1 MAFFIL
7 QNGKYRQVDAL
18 EYIRR
23 SHRSSEG
30 MIFGAP
36 TSKKRFPVARGGCTR
51 AELENHAEWIEKMC
65 RGEFYVTSNCFWI
78 GDSKIKKNGLRYA
91 PRKLVT
97 LRYIERVSVD
107 LDVGRITP
115 VDDEGTFRRQ
125 FLDDGKQRPAQR
137 LTAEQAVAI
146 ALKRLEKE
154 AFPTPSAIVYSGQG
168 AQLHF
173 DLHDAQ
179 NPSNSPKDISVN
191 KELHKAISQRLIE
204 IFHDLEP
211 DKSARD
217 LARFFR
223 VPGSINKK
231 SGREVWA
238 QYQIDGDGQSPT
250 YSLAE
255 LAQAF
260 DAKPETKRKCGTT
273 RKKAPLRRLPNN
285 KRGEI
290 ERAVKRERDLA
301 KVEAHQGGYQDGERR
316 NCLYARAQNLVE
328 TGCSRGELTAQLLAI
343 AAECNPPFPSP
354 GKNNDG
360 TIADIV
366 AEAYGPTENRVKNSN
381 LRNEYLMSRFGIT
394 PELARLL
401 ELETIM
407 PEEMLKARDAKKRET
422 KVAASPTTRRREA
435 IIAQLVTAPG
445 TSINGMREILAAQGY
460 NATRSTIGGDMAR
473 FRKQT
478 TPPKP
483 EALGA
488 LISVQKPDTPC
499 GTYQAAED
507 EPELSVKEAR
517 TPALSF
523 SVQKP
528 DTQKPDTPEVAE
540 ILDAAR
546 RLEMLLE
553 VPSDDEFDLR
563 ELSKL
568 CIEENRLPGINE
580 TKWLRKVLDKTER
593 IEEQH
598 HDEYTKKT
606 YGLAA

>member
-1 MAFFIL
+1 
-7 QNGKYRQVDAL
+7 
-18 EYIRR
+18 
-23 SHRSSEG
+23 

-51 AELENHAEWIEKMC
+51 EELENHAEWIEGMC

-91 PRKLVT
+91 KRTLPT

-107 LDVGRITP
+107 LDVGRSAP
-115 VDDEGTFRRQ
+115 VDDGGTFWRQ

-137 LTAEQAVAI
+137 LTAEQAVDI
-146 ALKRLEKE
+146 ALKRLERE
-154 AFPTPSAIVYSGQG
+154 ALPMPSAIVYSGQG

-238 QYQIDGDGQSPT
+238 QYQIDADGQSPT

-260 DAKPETKRKCGTT
+260 DAKPETKRRLVTT

-285 KRGEI
+285 KRGEV

-301 KVEAHQGGYQDGERR
+301 KVEAHQGGYRDGERR
-316 NCLYARAQNLVE
+316 NCLFARAQNLVE
-328 TGCSRGELTAQLLAI
+328 TGCSRDELSAQLLAI

-394 PELARLL
+394 PELARYL

-407 PEEMLKARDAKKRET
+407 PQEMLKARDAKKRET

-435 IIAQLVTAPG
+435 IADHLVTAPG
-445 TSINGMREILAAQGY
+445 TSINGMREILAAQGFT
-460 NATRSTIGGDMAR
+460 ATRSTVADDMAR
-473 FRKQT
+473 CRKQQSS
-478 TPPKP
+478 KP
-483 EALGA
+483 EPLGA
-488 LISVQKPDTPC
+488 LISVQKPDTPS

-507 EPELSVKEAR
+507 EPQLSVKEAR
-517 TPALSF
+517 TPALSL
-523 SVQKP
+523 SVQNP
-528 DTQKPDTPEVAE
+528 DTPKPDTPDVAE

-563 ELSKL
+563 ELSKI